1 MKKTYKFDI
10 LKITKC
16 GGQTTCHRTVKAV
29 DFVDALKRLKLGVK
43 TFGEGGKFKFGMWF
57 DEHWTCHPI
66 GMNLGGRVVRF
77 VDGKD
82 VVVDSGD
89 L

>member
-43 TFGEGGKFKFGMWF
+43 TFGEGGMFKGGFWI
-57 DEHWTCHPI
+57 DEKGVWHSVGVNI
-66 GMNLGGRVVRF
+66 GGHVVRYVNTVEIR
-77 VDGKD
+77 VD
-82 VVVDSGD
+82 VGD